1 MKKFSFLL
9 ALLCA
14 VTITHAQMDQ
24 GKALFSGG
32 FGFSSN
38 QGKVETK
45 IGNDLNID
53 LDAKVTDFNFGA
65 YAGIF
70 IADNVALGLEVGYT
84 NAGLISYPADN
95 QTMKMN
101 ASLMMF
107 SPSLTMFAEMG
118 RDFYFRGTG
127 FVGFGF
133 GQVKS
138 EIIDGSTSTVNSNK
152 MSAFQLGIAPGFSYM
167 LSDYFSLDLYW
178 GFLGYVSQT
187 EKVDLGTDGD
197 YMHTK
202 SNSLGL
208 NLDLNSLRIGISIQ
222 I

>member
-1 MKKFSFLL
+1 M
-9 ALLCA
+9 CA
-14 VTITHAQMDQ
+14 AMISHAQMDQ

-45 IGNDLNID
+45 IGNDLTID
-53 LDAKVTDFNFGA
+53 LDAKMTDFNFGA
-65 YAGIF
+65 YAGLF
-70 IADNVALGLEVGYT
+70 VADNVAFGLELGYT
-84 NAGLISYPADN
+84 NAGMTTYPDDN
-95 QTMKMN
+95 QTLKMN
-101 ASLMMF
+101 TALMMF

-127 FVGFGF
+127 FVGLGF
-133 GQVKS
+133 GQLKT
-138 EIIDGSTSTVNSNK
+138 EFIDGSTSTVNSNK
-152 MSAFQLGIAPGFSYM
+152 MSAFQVGIAPGFSYM

-187 EKVDLGTDGD
+187 EKVELGTDGD

-208 NLDLNSLRIGISIQ
+208 NLDLNTLRIGLSIQ